1 MSERLR
7 AGLKGVEAL
16 VKGTE
21 TFEALIIGA
30 ADGLDK
36 RVQERKSLAKQMTDP
51 TMTAALDSQHAGAV
65 SELAKLAKHIERDA
79 KRQANVA
86 KWLRTLVGSG
96 DRDAPAAGSES
107 KGGG

>member
-30 ADGLDK
+30 ADGLDE
-36 RVQERKSLAKQMTDP
+36 RAQERRSLAKKMKDAEVA
-51 TMTAALDSQHAGAV
+51 AALGSEDGGAV
-65 SELAKLAKHIERDA
+65 AKLAELAEHVERDA
-79 KRQANVA
+79 ERQANVA
-86 KWLRTLVGSG
+86 KWLRTLG
-96 DRDAPAAGSES
+96 DS
-107 KGGG
+107 